1 MSLKCVKMR
10 ASLHGT
16 HISGAER
23 IVSARD
29 VSRVV
34 ASLADRALSHEK
46 GSPDFVNI
54 KVESCGE
61 PRRIPALPVSTETVS
76 TPEEGWRRVDELLR
90 EAGFAHSDEIRSLF
104 RETYSM
110 RGAMLLDA
118 DTLER
123 LEPDR
128 ERGVRATYMDSADSF
143 VSSVGVKDHYSEA
156 IVLATK
162 VQAAPGIVG
171 EICMSDDPDYVT
183 GYVATKSIGYRRIT
197 VLKRK
202 GDPSGGRIFLY
213 RGPREAV
220 AETVRFLEHEPLI
233 VTDVPALSREVSERR
248 MDGIL
253 AELDA
258 IRSGGLWRETRI
270 LPEGVVNLSSN
281 DYLGLANDERVKSA
295 AANAALAYGVG
306 TGGSRLVTGTQPPH
320 EKLERHLASFKGG
333 EAAIVYSTGYMAN
346 VGAITALVG
355 RGDVVL
361 SDALNHAS
369 IIDGCRMSGAE
380 VVVYRHLDM
389 SDLETKLSRCRGCRR
404 RLVVSDGVFS
414 MDGDMLPLPEF
425 LAVCRRHDA
434 FSMVDEA
441 HSLGVVGATGR
452 GLSELFGCGHP
463 DIMMGTLSK
472 ALGSQGGYVAG
483 SAAIVEYLRQRSRPF
498 IFNTA
503 PCAAAMAGA
512 DAALSIL
519 ESEPSRVERLRE
531 NVRFFVGELARHG
544 LSVSTDSAIVPII
557 VGDEGRAVDCSS
569 KLAKAGFAISAIR
582 YPTVAKGSARLRVA
596 VSSEHSRESLASA
609 ASAIASV
616 VLFFPRDFLSRKAA
630 MVELD
635 AFVSCGCGT

>member
-10 ASLHGT
+10 ASLGGA

-23 IVSARD
+23 IVAARD

-34 ASLADRALSHEK
+34 SSLASRALSHEK

-54 KVESCGE
+54 KVESCRE
-61 PRRIPALPVSTETVS
+61 PRRIPALAVSTETVS
-76 TPEEGWRRVDELLR
+76 TPDEGWRRVDELLR
-90 EAGFAHSDEIRSLF
+90 EAGFSRTDEIRSLF

-183 GYVATKSIGYRRIT
+183 GYVATKSLGYRRIT
-197 VLKRK
+197 VLKQK

-220 AETVRFLEHEPLI
+220 ADTVRFLEREPVI
-233 VTDVPALSREVSERR
+233 VTDVPALSRKVAERR

-253 AELDA
+253 AELDV
-258 IRSGGLWRETRI
+258 IRSDGLWRETRI

-295 AANAALAYGVG
+295 AANAALAYGAG

-320 EKLERHLASFKGG
+320 EKLEHHLASFKGG
-333 EAAIVYSTGYMAN
+333 ESAIVYSTGYMAN

-380 VVVYRHLDM
+380 VIIYRHLDM
-389 SDLETKLSRCRGCRR
+389 ADLETKLLRCRGYRR

-414 MDGDMLPLPEF
+414 MDGDMLPLPAF
-425 LAVCRRHDA
+425 LDICRRHDA

-441 HSLGVVGATGR
+441 HSLGVVGATGH

-519 ESEPSRVERLRE
+519 ESEPSLVERLRE
-531 NVRFFVGELARHG
+531 NVRFFVDELAHHG

-557 VGDEGRAVDCSS
+557 IGDEERAVACSS

-596 VSSEHSRESLASA
+596 VSSAHSREALASA

-616 VLFFPRDFLSRKAA
+616 FRRA
-630 MVELD
+630 
-635 AFVSCGCGT
+635 